1 MTIKEKIMK
10 IMSLS
15 LEINPPEVKN
25 IGMKKTAVFVRW
37 SPHASVLGIDIYYS
51 GWKEILPDKEYV
63 VYTSWENAHEELD
76 EVIEM
81 LEKIKEGLIGGKV
94 NG

>member
-10 IMSLS
+10 IMSLA

-25 IGMKKTAVFVRW
+25 IGKKRTAVFVRW
-37 SPHASVLGIDIYYS
+37 SPHANVLGIDIYYG
-51 GWKEILPDKEYV
+51 GWKDTLSDKEYT
-63 VYTSWENAHEELD
+63 VYTSWENAAEKLD

-81 LEKIKEGLIGGKV
+81 LEKIKEKLK
-94 NG
+94 